1 MELLRRQA
9 VETFLNSGEGK
20 VLQIGRL
27 PYRRFS
33 FFIAIFLICLFI
45 AKVVFK
51 LSQAATCCYWMTLSI
66 FLRIHK
72 PIARIVC
79 DGE

>member
-20 VLQIGRL
+20 VPQIGRL

-33 FFIAIFLICLFI
+33 FFIAISLICLF
-45 AKVVFK
+45 A
-51 LSQAATCCYWMTLSI
+51 LLHWGRYPQTE
-66 FLRIHK
+66 
-72 PIARIVC
+72 IVA
-79 DGE
+79 GMLIRMQSR